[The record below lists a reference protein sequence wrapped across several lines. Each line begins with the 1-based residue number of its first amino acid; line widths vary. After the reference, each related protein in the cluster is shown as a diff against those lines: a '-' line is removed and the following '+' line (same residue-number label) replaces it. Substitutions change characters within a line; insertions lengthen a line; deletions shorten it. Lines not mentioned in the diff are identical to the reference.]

1 MKDDYLWDK
10 SGEAD
15 PEVEEL
21 ELLLTRFRY
30 EPKPLELPAPPRRV
44 YWPHLAAAAVLLVA
58 LAAGLWFYLQKSGV
72 ESQESR
78 VDESTMAQQQ
88 QPPKPNESDSTSSTE
103 EKPEKAIQN
112 ESEKQQVASLN
123 TPKPVKRRVRPAVK
137 EESVDTGNEFVAV
150 GARQPLMIPFL
161 DAETTRHIERSQFLL
176 RDFRNLAVSE
186 NKKVS
191 DITYERE
198 RSRKLLS
205 DNILL
210 RRNAESTGNLP
221 VEELLGSLE
230 PILLDIANLPEKPAA
245 DDVRLIRERI
255 QKKEIIATLQVYSA
269 QAVNIA
275 Q

>member
-15 PEVEEL
+15 PEVKEL
-21 ELLLTRFRY
+21 ELLLTKFRY
-30 EPKPLELPAPPRRV
+30 EPKPLELPAPLPRRI
-44 YWPHLAAAAVLLVA
+44 YWPHLAAAAVLLVV
-58 LAAGLWFYLQKSGV
+58 LVAGLWFYLQQSGV

-78 VDESTMAQQQ
+78 VDESNMARQQS
-88 QPPKPNESDSTSSTE
+88 PKPNQSESTNSTE
-103 EKPEKAIQN
+103 QKSEKAIQDQK
-112 ESEKQQVASLN
+112 EKQHIASLN
-123 TPKPVKRRVRPAVK
+123 TSKPAKRIPKPAIK
-137 EESVDTGNEFVAV
+137 EEIETKEEFIDV
-150 GARQPLMIPFL
+150 GARQPVISFL

-176 RDFRNLAVSE
+176 RDFRNLTVSE
-186 NKKVS
+186 NANVL

-230 PILLDIANLPEKPAA
+230 PILLDIANLPEKPAG